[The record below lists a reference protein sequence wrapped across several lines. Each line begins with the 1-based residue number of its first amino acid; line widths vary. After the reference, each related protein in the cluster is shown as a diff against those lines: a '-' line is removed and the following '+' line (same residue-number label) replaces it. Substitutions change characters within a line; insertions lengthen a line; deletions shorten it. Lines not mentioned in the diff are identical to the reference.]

1 MSDVLSKILA
11 RKREEVQARSEAL
24 PLARLEKRCADA
36 PAPRGF
42 YNALASARRAG
53 QAGVIAEIKKASP
66 SKGII
71 RDRKSVV

>member
-36 PAPRGF
+36 PPPRGF

-53 QAGVIAEIKKASP
+53 KLG
-66 SKGII
+66 
-71 RDRKSVV
+71 